1 MNSLKRF
8 LPKSLLG
15 RAVLIIVM
23 PLILLQ
29 VVATAIFFETHW
41 DTVTR
46 RLANGVAGDV
56 AIILDHMRDYPGPE
70 NQAWIIK
77 RARDRM
83 ELRVEMSPGE
93 ILENRHHLEDF
104 GMMGQALA
112 KALEERVRRPFELNP
127 EEGDRQ
133 ILMRIQLSDGVMTVL
148 APRKRLFSSTTYVFV
163 IWMVGTSLIL
173 FAVAMMFMRNQV
185 RPIRRLAVAAKAFGL
200 DREVPRF
207 KPEGAT
213 EVREA
218 AIAFMEMRDRIKRH
232 IQQRTDMLSGVSHD
246 LRTPLTRMKLE
257 VAMLGDGEAAGA
269 LNEDILEME
278 HMIEGYLAFARG
290 EGREEPAMAD
300 LREQLSDVVSRN
312 QRSGEAIDLHVE
324 GDIRLPLKRVAF
336 RRAVTNLIANAL
348 RYADH
353 VSLRAGLRRQSVEI
367 IIDDDGP
374 GIPDDQLAEV
384 FKPFVRL
391 DQSRNP
397 ETGGVG
403 LGLTIARDIIRGHG
417 GDIDLS
423 RSPQGGLRARIRL
436 PLLAE

>member
-1 MNSLKRF
+1 MKALKRF

-15 RAVLIIVM
+15 RTVLIIVM

-56 AIILDHMRDYPGPE
+56 AVILEHMRAYPGEE
-70 NQAWIIK
+70 NQTWIIR
-77 RARDRM
+77 RARNLM
-83 ELRVEMSPGE
+83 ELEVSVEPGA
-93 ILENRHHLEDF
+93 ILQNREQQTYD
-104 GMMGQALA
+104 GMMEAALA
-112 KALEERVRRPFELNP
+112 KSLRERVRRPFVMDTDATDREL
-127 EEGDRQ
+127 R
-133 ILMRIQLSDGVMTVL
+133 IRIQLTDSVVDVL

-163 IWMVGTSLIL
+163 IWMIGTSLIL
-173 FAVAMMFMRNQV
+173 FAVAMVFMRNQV
-185 RPIRRLAVAAKAFGL
+185 RPIRRLAHAAKAFGI

-232 IQQRTDMLSGVSHD
+232 VQQRTDMLSGVSHD

-257 VAMLGDGEAAGA
+257 VAMLGDGEAAQA

-290 EGREEPAMAD
+290 EGREEPAETD
-300 LREQLSDVVSRN
+300 LRDFLADIIARN
-312 QRSGEAIDLHVE
+312 QRGGALDLHVE

-336 RRAVTNLIANAL
+336 RRAVTNLVANAL
-348 RYADH
+348 RYAEH
-353 VSLRAGLRRQSVEI
+353 VSIRAGLRRQSVEI
-367 IIDDDGP
+367 TIDDDGP

-403 LGLTIARDIIRGHG
+403 LGLTIARDIVRGHG
-417 GDIDLS
+417 GDIELT

-436 PLLAE
+436 PMLGD